1 MYHSTRSECLV
12 LIKSTIVQVDDRALG
27 ASHELELAVEGRE
40 ALVDLELGKDRGCFH
55 ALTSSTAQKA
65 FAAVGTAFV
74 TAPGWICETAGHIR
88 LYCGRARH
96 TLFAP

>member
-40 ALVDLELGKDRGCFH
+40 ALVDLELVLQRIDVVEI
-55 ALTSSTAQKA
+55 
-65 FAAVGTAFV
+65 AAE
-74 TAPGWICETAGHIR
+74 PG
-88 LYCGRARH
+88 L
-96 TLFAP
+96 LV

>member
-40 ALVDLELGKDRGCFH
+40 ALVDLEL
-55 ALTSSTAQKA
+55 
-65 FAAVGTAFV
+65 V
-74 TAPGWICETAGHIR
+74 TRAPH
-88 LYCGRARH
+88 RARRQGVPQR
-96 TLFAP
+96 LSMP